1 MKTQSNWIARWP
13 RAGGAL
19 AFVLTLAAGVASA
32 APAATLQATQFFGTP
47 VSDSAGRNIGQ
58 VADLVLEPGLERL
71 VSVVVAL
78 SDPAAAGRLVA
89 LPARGAAMRDGKLVL
104 DADADKL
111 RELPTFNAGELDPA
125 RAVAGEP
132 PRARRVGEMLA
143 ADLRQGDGRD
153 IGDVDDVLFRLEDG
167 KVIGVAAKLDPSW
180 LQMEGLIALPLT
192 SLRAQGKDFV
202 ALFESKDVRPSGA
215 APAQAAPTQA
225 ATARPAATP
234 LDPEAR
240 ISRLVGAVVVDAEG
254 RTLGK
259 VEDALVDTRTRRMT
273 HAVIALDQPGG
284 APRRVG
290 LAFPAAG
297 LDWQPG
303 KLTVRDDPAK
313 LPAANGAASEPGVLQ
328 SSRLLKAHIADDS
341 GKDVGNLEDVIVNLR
356 TGQVQFAVAK
366 FTPDWIQAGMLV
378 AVPLRPLRE
387 ERKGLSMKFGLNELN
402 GAYIFDG
409 RHWPDV
415 ADPDVRKI
423 IDAYVSRL

>member
-1 MKTQSNWIARWP
+1 MKAQSTWIARCP
-13 RAGGAL
+13 SFSGVLAL
-19 AFVLTLAAGVASA
+19 VLTLTASVASA

-71 VSVVVAL
+71 ASVVVAL
-78 SDPAAAGRLVA
+78 SDPGAAGRLVA

-125 RAVAGEP
+125 KAVAGEP

-143 ADLRQGDGRD
+143 ADLRQSDGRD
-153 IGDVDDVLFRLEDG
+153 IGDVDDLLFRLEDG

-215 APAQAAPTQA
+215 APAQAAA
-225 ATARPAATP
+225 AKPAAPP

-273 HAVIALDQPGG
+273 HAVVALDQPGG
-284 APRRVG
+284 APRRVD

-313 LPAANGAASEPGVLQ
+313 LPAVNGAASVPDVLQ
-328 SSRLLKAHIADDS
+328 SSRLLKAQIADES
-341 GKDVGNLEDVIVNLR
+341 GKDVGSLEDVIVNLR

-378 AVPLRPLRE
+378 AVPLRALKE
-387 ERKGLSMKFGLNELN
+387 ERRGLSMRFGLNELN